1 MSHETVF
8 YHDYLIPFSGPFGA
22 IDVVYSCQYVI
33 EPYTDENEQTKFEAL
48 LIGFDAKVFFD
59 GLPGL
64 TESLFKNLPL
74 QQNRKLVAEIKASCL
89 SAWLD
94 THSITNNEAAP
105 ALAVAA

>member
-48 LIGFDAKVFFD
+48 LIGFEAKVSFD

-64 TESLFKNLPL
+64 TESRFKNLPL
-74 QQNRKLVAEIKASCL
+74 QQNRKLIAEIKASCL

-94 THSITNNEAAP
+94 TRIITNNEATP